1 MTGPATCDYDVAV
14 VGVGAV
20 GGVLAN
26 LLGAQGLRTVA
37 IDRSA
42 EGVQLPRGVGL
53 DGEIMRVAQ
62 TVGLAGTLEPLMQTF
77 PGAQYLDAD
86 GNLVSTRPAR
96 RTIGSQGWPDRY
108 QFHQPDFERVF
119 RDGMTAYQGLDLR
132 LGWEAD
138 EVTPGPDGGA
148 TVTATETATGR
159 KAAFTA
165 RYVVGCDGARS
176 LVRRAAGIKYDD
188 LGLNQP
194 WIVVDL
200 QIGDDT
206 DLPAVN
212 THYADPERPVIY
224 INVVRDVRRYEFR
237 AGPDEDLEGA
247 LEPDAITERISRWVR
262 PGQATLLR
270 AAVYTHRSLVARSWR
285 QGPLLVA
292 GDAAHQTPPFM
303 GQGLC
308 AGVRDASSLAWRLSA
323 IINDGA
329 AEDLLDGYE
338 AERSHHARVIIEAA
352 TALGQVYTKPDKTK
366 LEKINASIGR
376 EGQGQTPRLGP
387 GLWRDS
393 SPGGSG
399 TSETPGGP
407 GGTLAPQPRL
417 ADGTLLDD
425 AVGYRF
431 AVIGTPGTL
440 AALSQPTRELATA
453 AGFAVVEATGDAAA
467 WLTELQAGAAI
478 VRPDRYYYGTFAGTE
493 QGTADLDDAVRELAE
508 TVAPRRQTA
517 GTPRRQTATPAQQPA
532 QK

>member
-1 MTGPATCDYDVAV
+1 MTGYDYDVAV

-62 TVGLAGTLEPLMQTF
+62 TVGLAGTLEALMQPF
-77 PGAQYLDAD
+77 PGAQYLDAE

-96 RTIGSQGWPDRY
+96 RSTGSQGWPDRY
-108 QFHQPDFERVF
+108 QFHQPDFEQVF
-119 RDGMTAYQGLDLR
+119 RSGMTAYPSLDLR

-138 EVTPGPDGGA
+138 EVTAGPDGGA
-148 TVTATETATGR
+148 TVTATQAETGERATL
-159 KAAFTA
+159 TA
-165 RYVVGCDGARS
+165 RYVVGCDGARA
-176 LVRRAAGIKYDD
+176 LVRRAAGITYDD

-200 QIGDDT
+200 EIGDDV

-224 INVVRDVRRYEFR
+224 INVVRNVRRYEFR

-247 LEPDAITERISRWVR
+247 LEPDAIWERVSRWVR
-262 PGQATLLR
+262 PDQATLVR
-270 AAVYTHRSLVARSWR
+270 AAVYTHRSLVARAWR

-308 AGVRDASSLAWRLSA
+308 AGVRDASALAWRLGA

-329 AEDLLDGYE
+329 AGTLLDSYE

-366 LEKINASIGR
+366 LETINASIGR

-387 GLWRDS
+387 GLWT
-393 SPGGSG
+393 G
-399 TSETPGGP
+399 GGP

-417 ADGTLLDD
+417 ADGRLLDD
-425 AVGYRF
+425 PVGYRF
-431 AVIGTPGTL
+431 AVTATADTL
-440 AALSQPTRELATA
+440 AALGEATRDLAAA
-453 AGFAVVEATGDAAA
+453 AGFAVIEATGDTAA
-467 WLTELQAGAAI
+467 WLEELEAGAVI
-478 VRPDRYYYGTFAGTE
+478 TRPDRYYYGTFGGA
-493 QGTADLDDAVRELAE
+493 ADLDEAVRELVAA
-508 TVAPRRQTA
+508 VAPDRM
-517 GTPRRQTATPAQQPA
+517 TATHAQR
-532 QK
+532 